1 MSAMGAHESVEPDPF
16 VRPYDRE
23 VKPVA
28 AGCSW
33 STMPDHLINRFLGYG
48 YKPTPIS
55 NLKCEFR
62 SVDGKRVRLQIW
74 DISTY
79 VRFGPLSHS
88 HFRGCHVGFMLLYD
102 VRNEESFEIA
112 KELAISPHTRK
123 VQAKQC
129 ICYVT

>member
-1 MSAMGAHESVEPDPF
+1 MGAHESVEPDPF

-23 VKPVA
+23 VKLVV

-62 SVDGKRVRLQIW
+62 SHTLSVDGKRVRLQIW

-79 VRFGPLSHS
+79 VRFGPLSPS
-88 HFRGCHVGFMLLYD
+88 HFRGRHVGFMLLYD
-102 VRNEESFEIA
+102 VGNEKSFEIA
-112 KELAISPHTRK
+112 KELATSPHPRK
-123 VQAKQC
+123 VQPKQC
-129 ICYVT
+129 IC